1 MCPLRSQPYN
11 GKVFTLLN
19 SEEDDFTRITPKM
32 SSIHWWSP
40 PNQLSRIV
48 KAKNNFVPKYQ
59 SIPAKTSD
67 LLWKH
72 SKVNTKK
79 AQFLMRSTSQSKQN
93 FIFRLIKVPFIDES
107 SSTVKKEVKA
117 EFNGKYNFSSIGKS
131 KIKALQNGM
140 KQTGIYRQFYN
151 SQAKSSSVIH
161 SYKWY
166 FFHFEL
172 WSSWIKHL

>member
-1 MCPLRSQPYN
+1 
-11 GKVFTLLN
+11 
-19 SEEDDFTRITPKM
+19 
-32 SSIHWWSP
+32 
-40 PNQLSRIV
+40 
-48 KAKNNFVPKYQ
+48 
-59 SIPAKTSD
+59 
-67 LLWKH
+67 
-72 SKVNTKK
+72 
-79 AQFLMRSTSQSKQN
+79 MRSTSQSKQN

-161 SYKWY
+161 SYK
-166 FFHFEL
+166 
-172 WSSWIKHL
+172 